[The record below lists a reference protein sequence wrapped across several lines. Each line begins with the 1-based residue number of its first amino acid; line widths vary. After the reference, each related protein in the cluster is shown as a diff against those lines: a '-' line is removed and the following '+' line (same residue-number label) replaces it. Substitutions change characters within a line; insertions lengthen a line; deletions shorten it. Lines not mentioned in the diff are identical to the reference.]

1 MKMMMN
7 YWYFWGWHCLFGSSK
22 NIAGQQRQWSEISRD
37 RVLVPE
43 IEPMSQNSQLHEE
56 YENEDLT
63 SPALS
68 STDPDLRFCLGRPAE
83 NEVAGEENGGA
94 LGYME
99 GRDLEPETL
108 NETGYEQRPGVGVVV
123 ELAPG
128 ESAEGYRSR
137 I

>member
-1 MKMMMN
+1 M
-7 YWYFWGWHCLFGSSK
+7 
-22 NIAGQQRQWSEISRD
+22 SRD
-37 RVLVPE
+37 HVLVPE
-43 IEPMSQNSQLHEE
+43 VEPRSPSPLLRD
-56 YENEDLT
+56 ENENEADLT
-63 SPALS
+63 PSALS
-68 STDPDLRFCLGRPAE
+68 SADPDLRFCLGVPAE

-94 LGYME
+94 PGYME

-128 ESAEGYRSR
+128 ELAEGYRDR